1 MNKKLIIV
9 ISAIILAI
17 LTHAYLTNH
26 YYPLKYGMAP
36 TESLCQLGDKMD
48 CDVAATSKYSSVLG
62 VPLSVFGMTFHVI
75 LLLMV
80 ISVWTGLSE
89 NKQRTLRV
97 ATLLAGFSV
106 GASLLLAV
114 ISATQLTAWCPFCIL
129 GYVFSIIIFAVLWLL
144 LEDPLSKITSD
155 IRGLFT
161 ESRWLLAGLVLIPV
175 SAAITHKAITKSFG
189 GDRLE
194 SIVRSAVSEWK
205 VNPKVDLS
213 AFSPALVKGPDDNQA
228 RMTLVEFADFRCGH
242 CAQAAPSVHAFLKAH
257 TDVRFQFYNFPLDG
271 ECNEEIGSGDG
282 VSCRLAKAVT
292 CVGQSN
298 SSQGFKLHDYIFKN
312 QKVFQSTRKV
322 SEVDEKLKAAAV
334 AAELNWDDVLSCM
347 DDPATHETVKAQAKA
362 GAMAKIRGTPTFFVD
377 GRLLSRGQFIPVLKA
392 VYEATE
398 KD

>member
-17 LTHAYLTNH
+17 ITHAYLTNH

-36 TESLCQLGDKMD
+36 SESLCQMGDKMD
-48 CDVAATSKYSSVLG
+48 CDVAATSKYSSFMG

-80 ISVWTGLSE
+80 ISTWTGLAE

-97 ATLLAGFSV
+97 ATTLAGFSV
-106 GASLLLAV
+106 ATSLVLAI
-114 ISATQLTAWCPFCIL
+114 ISATKLTAWCPFCIL
-129 GYVFSIIIFAVLWLL
+129 GYIFSFIIFAVLWML
-144 LEDPLSKITSD
+144 LEEPLSKVTSD
-155 IRGLFT
+155 ITGLFT
-161 ESRWLLAGLVLIPV
+161 ESRWLLAGVVLIPV

-194 SIVRSAVSEWK
+194 ALVRSAVNEWK
-205 VNPKVDLS
+205 ANPSVDMS
-213 AFSPALVKGPDDNQA
+213 SFSPALTKGPENNRV

-242 CAQAAPSVHAFLKAH
+242 CGQAAPSVHAFLKAH
-257 TDVRFQFYNFPLDG
+257 TDVRFMFYNFPLDG
-271 ECNEEIGSGDG
+271 ECNENIGSGDG

-292 CVGQSN
+292 CAGQS
-298 SSQGFKLHDYIFKN
+298 SSSKGFNLHDYIFKN
-312 QKVFQSTRKV
+312 QKDFQMTRKV
-322 SEVDEKLKAAAV
+322 SDTDKKIQEAATINN
-334 AAELNWDDVLSCM
+334 LNWKELLTCM
-347 DDPATHETVKAQAKA
+347 DDPATHEAIKNQAQA
-362 GAMAKIRGTPTFFVD
+362 GAAAKIRGTPTFFVN
-377 GRLLSRGQFIPVLKA
+377 GKLLSRGQFIPVLKA